1 LLQAVF
7 PDTGEELLVQIEC
20 QTEKDPIMPERL
32 LEYHLRARLEHKRP
46 VYSCV
51 IYLLEDGNVQQSP
64 LRWEIPGGQE
74 ILQFHYQVIEVRK
87 MTPGEFRQL
96 GLPGIQPFMILTK
109 GGATREIADEI
120 FTSLERAGKIDSSA
134 AAYNLVS
141 LAFGKDRVVDQEWLT
156 WRFKMHEILR
166 ETPFYQEMTREA
178 REEGLEKG
186 LEKGM
191 QKGRLQT
198 LRDILFNFVQT
209 RFPDPK
215 LTHLAQSQIAII
227 DDPEVLENLILK
239 VGPAQTAEEVQH
251 YLLDWRDNVEQE
263 D

>member
-1 LLQAVF
+1 
-7 PDTGEELLVQIEC
+7 
-20 QTEKDPIMPERL
+20 
-32 LEYHLRARLEHKRP
+32 
-46 VYSCV
+46 
-51 IYLLEDGNVQQSP
+51 
-64 LRWEIPGGQE
+64 
-74 ILQFHYQVIEVRK
+74 
-87 MTPGEFRQL
+87 
-96 GLPGIQPFMILTK
+96 MILTK

-141 LAFGKDRVVDQEWLT
+141 LAFGKDRVADQEWLT
-156 WRFKMHEILR
+156 WRFKMHEVLR

-191 QKGRLQT
+191 EKGRLQT
-198 LRDILFNFVQT
+198 LRDILLNFVQT

-215 LTHLAQSQIAII
+215 LTHLAQSQVSII

-239 VGPAQTAEEVQH
+239 VGPAQTAEEVQR
-251 YLLDWRDNVEQE
+251 YLLDWRDSVEQE